1 MLLLIYFFSNRS
13 LGTFFHG
20 FRIPYSVSVIPLTF
34 PDSGC
39 RVLVLPI
46 KIRIFVKNWYRWE
59 TTLLLYMY
67 LLFVQQCKLQYVKF
81 HVVANSSSLSL
92 NKSSLATAVV
102 HTSNREIRSCVKWL
116 LTSGL
121 EEMGNYLNC
130 QPKMG
135 SQLRAGINYLRVVPT
150 VRFWLGN
157 LWCFG

>member
-1 MLLLIYFFSNRS
+1 MDSSNETAVSSTQLIYSFIALYVLFNLFNYFIVIADIFFFKSIAWNLLS
-13 LGTFFHG
+13 
-20 FRIPYSVSVIPLTF
+20 RIPYSVSVIPLTF

-121 EEMGNYLNC
+121 EEWE
-130 QPKMG
+130 
-135 SQLRAGINYLRVVPT
+135 II
-150 VRFWLGN
+150 
-157 LWCFG
+157 